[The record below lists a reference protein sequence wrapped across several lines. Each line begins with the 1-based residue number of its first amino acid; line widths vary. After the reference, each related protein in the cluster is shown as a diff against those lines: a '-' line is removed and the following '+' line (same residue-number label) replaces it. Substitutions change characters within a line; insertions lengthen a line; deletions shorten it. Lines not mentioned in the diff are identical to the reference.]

1 MGADLPTVTLLHH
14 AEYLADV
21 PNKRTL
27 RRHYRVMRPDGP
39 VTLVMD
45 CLNDETGI
53 VDNAGR
59 GLLRRDP
66 AGIPCHGR
74 AEDRPHRQRR

>member
-1 MGADLPTVTLLHH
+1 MRSN
-14 AEYLADV
+14 LADV

-45 CLNDETGI
+45 CLTTRPESLI
-53 VDNAGR
+53 
-59 GLLRRDP
+59 
-66 AGIPCHGR
+66 CR
-74 AEDRPHRQRR
+74 ARTTSP